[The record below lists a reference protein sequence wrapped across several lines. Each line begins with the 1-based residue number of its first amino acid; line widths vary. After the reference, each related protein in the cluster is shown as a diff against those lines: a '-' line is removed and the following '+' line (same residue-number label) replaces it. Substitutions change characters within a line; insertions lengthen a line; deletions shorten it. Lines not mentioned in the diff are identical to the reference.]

1 MKNSEELGSYSHF
14 LSADDV
20 RGTYKQFLFLQIKN
34 EIKMFF
40 GFVYRSERVYRTRI
54 YKLRT
59 RVAHIFWKYQI
70 AITKRLWMKVKHMI
84 TSYKLCVF
92 DNEICVNSYSPPFF
106 CAIRWSSDLKQRNLS
121 YMTQNDTKYVRMIP
135 CFSSL

>member
-59 RVAHIFWKYQI
+59 RVAHIF
-70 AITKRLWMKVKHMI
+70 
-84 TSYKLCVF
+84 
-92 DNEICVNSYSPPFF
+92 
-106 CAIRWSSDLKQRNLS
+106 
-121 YMTQNDTKYVRMIP
+121 
-135 CFSSL
+135 